1 MSATPLPTAP
11 PEGDEHI
18 VRKANAGARLLTA
31 RGAAMRFV
39 SIGSNLALF
48 ALVTP
53 ADFGLL
59 AVVRGITGLA
69 GNTSDLGFAWALI
82 RRADTPSRE
91 EYGALA
97 GIQLSIIMI
106 VVGVVL
112 MQPSLLASVGS
123 VAPEWRWWMVGTLAT
138 TLAIPFGTNA
148 KIRIERALEYRR
160 IAIYDITSVLL
171 LNLTLLGFALAQ
183 HFTVGAFVATGA
195 TILYSNL
202 LLTWWSPGPGPN
214 FQLRTWRGLAGEFA
228 GFSTGHLASLLYNSA
243 TPIVV
248 AHFFGLPGAGIWSF
262 ATRLGNILQVT
273 FEGFRRAIVPAAA
286 KLTQSLPHLRQLV
299 NDSLLGAARLA
310 VPAMAALVAGLP
322 VLGLLWPRWESA
334 VRLSQLY
341 VIGFGLAGL
350 LSASMVPAAVALRGA
365 SVVVVEQ
372 STPMI
377 VGWIS
382 FLVIWWVGGKS
393 LAPAIPPMFLAT
405 IVALWHVSDRAV
417 RPSWNPE
424 LTRLALGLA
433 LVTGLTIAGQ
443 AQGWP
448 PVLVAAVAAALFGLV
463 WWDVRALLR
472 QRATA
477 TAGE

>member
-1 MSATPLPTAP
+1 M
-11 PEGDEHI
+11 
-18 VRKANAGARLLTA
+18 
-31 RGAAMRFV
+31 
-39 SIGSNLALF
+39 
-48 ALVTP
+48 
-53 ADFGLL
+53 
-59 AVVRGITGLA
+59 
-69 GNTSDLGFAWALI
+69 
-82 RRADTPSRE
+82 
-91 EYGALA
+91 
-97 GIQLSIIMI
+97 
-106 VVGVVL
+106 
-112 MQPSLLASVGS
+112 
-123 VAPEWRWWMVGTLAT
+123 VATLAT

-160 IAIYDITSVLL
+160 IAFYDITSVLL

-183 HFTVGAFVATGA
+183 HFTIGAFVATGA

-202 LLTWWSPGPGPN
+202 LLTYWSPGPGPN
-214 FQLRTWRGLAGEFA
+214 FHLRAWRGLAGEFA
-228 GFSTGHLASLLYNSA
+228 GFSTGHLANLLYNSA

-248 AHFFGLPGAGIWSF
+248 AHFFGLSGAGIWSF

-273 FEGFRRAIVPAAA
+273 FEGFRRAIVPAAS
-286 KLTQSLPHLRQLV
+286 KLTQSLPHLRRLV

-310 VPAMAALVAGLP
+310 VPGMAAMVAGLP
-322 VLGLLWPRWESA
+322 VLGVLWPRWESA

-382 FLVIWWVGGKS
+382 FLVVWFAGGQS

-405 IVALWHVSDRAV
+405 IVAMWFVSDRAV

-424 LTRLALGLA
+424 LGRLALGLT
-433 LVTGLTIAGQ
+433 LVTGLTFLGQ
-443 AQGWP
+443 AQGWHP
-448 PVLVAAVAAALFGLV
+448 ALVAALAATLFGLI
-463 WWDVRALLR
+463 WWDLRSLLR
-472 QRATA
+472 MRPAHA
-477 TAGE
+477 ARE